1 MIWSVL
7 AGLLGLTVMSG
18 AVLGAALGLTGFAIL
33 HFFGGGATRL
43 GAQAVLNVL
52 GEFTLTSIPLFILLG
67 DVLVASGLAGGIY
80 KALSPLFARLRGG
93 LLHTNIAVCTLFGAV
108 SGSSMSVSAAVG
120 SVAYPELT
128 RRGYDKRLVVGSLA
142 GGGTLGLLIPP
153 SLSLLIYGA
162 LTDTSIGKLFLA
174 GVVPG
179 LMMALIFMIY
189 IEVKARRSP
198 SQVPREAPLGWG
210 PTLRATLAVWPILL
224 LILAVLGSLFMG
236 IATPTESAAVG
247 VAAAAV
253 LGFTLGDLT
262 LSKLLRTFLNS
273 ARTFAV
279 IALVFLGAVI
289 LAQSISLLQLPQ
301 KMLDGIASAGLSP
314 LLMLSVVVLI
324 YFLLGMV
331 FDGLSMMV
339 MTLPVV
345 FPLMTGLGYDPVW
358 LGVVITILIEIGMLT
373 PPVGMN
379 LFVLVGISKHQV
391 NLAEASAGA
400 LPYWA
405 LLLLG
410 LALLTAVPG
419 IATWLPSVSFT

>member
-43 GAQAVLNVL
+43 GAQAALNVL

-400 LPYWA
+400 MPYWA

>member
-1 MIWSVL
+1 MTWSVL

-33 HFFGGGATRL
+33 HFYGGGATRL
-43 GAQAVLNVL
+43 GAQAALNVL
-52 GEFTLTSIPLFILLG
+52 SEFTLTSIPLFILLG

-128 RRGYDKRLVVGSLA
+128 QRGYDKRLVVGSLA

-179 LMMALIFMIY
+179 LMMALLFMIY
-189 IEVKARRSP
+189 IEIKARRSP
-198 SQVPREAPLGWG
+198 GMVPREAPQAWG

-224 LILAVLGSLFMG
+224 LIVAVLGSLFMG

-253 LGFTLGDLT
+253 LGFTMGDLT

-314 LLMLSVVVLI
+314 LLMLGVIVLI
-324 YFLLGMV
+324 YFLMGMI

-400 LPYWA
+400 MPYWA